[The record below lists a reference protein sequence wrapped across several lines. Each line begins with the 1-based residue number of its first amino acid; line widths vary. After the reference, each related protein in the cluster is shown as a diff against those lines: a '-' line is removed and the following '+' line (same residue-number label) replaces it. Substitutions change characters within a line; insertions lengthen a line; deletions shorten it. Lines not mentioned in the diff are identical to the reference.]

1 MRVLRAVS
9 ALRNALVASVLTL
22 SLCACSTIMEF
33 QRPDPIDLTQFHPGE
48 RRIDVVKVLG
58 PPLTSMNDGPQSCDI
73 YHLYTKGPNS
83 AGKAGIALVEGAAD
97 VFTLG
102 LAEVVSTPVEAGT
115 KNSLYPVTMCYDK
128 TAVLLSVEEAS
139 QSVGAP
145 PPPSVASQ
153 AAPGVAA
160 TPAPQ

>member
-1 MRVLRAVS
+1 M
-9 ALRNALVASVLTL
+9 
-22 SLCACSTIMEF
+22 
-33 QRPDPIDLTQFHPGE
+33 D
-48 RRIDVVKVLG
+48 
-58 PPLTSMNDGPQSCDI
+58 DGPKSCDI
-73 YHLYTKGPNS
+73 YHLYTKGPNA

-102 LAEVVSTPVEAGT
+102 LAEVVTTPVEAGT

-145 PPPSVASQ
+145 PPPTTASQ
-153 AAPGVAA
+153 AAAN
-160 TPAPQ
+160 PAPQ

>member
-48 RRIDVVKVLG
+48 RRIVVVKVLG
-58 PPLTSMNDGPQSCDI
+58 PQLTSMNDGPQSCDI

-128 TAVLLSVEEAS
+128 TAVLL
-139 QSVGAP
+139 
-145 PPPSVASQ
+145 
-153 AAPGVAA
+153 
-160 TPAPQ
+160 